1 MFLSDHVTLR
11 EAEKSQTA
19 LRMGIENK
27 ASDVP
32 EAIPNLVALCQTVI
46 EPIRN
51 KFGPVSISSG
61 FRHPDLSEAL
71 KSSSKSQHCFGE
83 AFDFECFK
91 SPGNRA
97 VAEWIVSTT
106 LSWDQLIL
114 EFEDPEGKDLFQ
126 GWIHISNKRC
136 KRDNRKEI
144 LRAVKQDGKTVYLP
158 GLK

>member
-32 EAIPNLVALCQTVI
+32 EAVPNLVALAQTVM

-51 KFGPVSISSG
+51 NFGPVSISSG

-71 KSSSKSQHCFGE
+71 KSSNKSQHCFGE
-83 AFDFECFK
+83 AFDF
-91 SPGNRA
+91 
-97 VAEWIVSTT
+97 
-106 LSWDQLIL
+106 
-114 EFEDPEGKDLFQ
+114 
-126 GWIHISNKRC
+126 
-136 KRDNRKEI
+136 
-144 LRAVKQDGKTVYLP
+144 
-158 GLK
+158 